1 MIADEL
7 CKIEA
12 NKCNNTENGKSSP
25 KEPYPEQQLIYNTV
39 IDPMINLRELSARSL
54 KEDVDKEIER
64 EISKLEKVNPK
75 LSLYTSTERDIQKM
89 FLNEKGGFDFSK
101 YRVRDRKLEP
111 KLIEESG
118 STIKS
123 FMDHCISGIKDNKS
137 RRWQ

>member
-12 NKCNNTENGKSSP
+12 NKCNNTENIKLSFRN
-25 KEPYPEQQLIYNTV
+25 PYSEQQSIYENV
-39 IDPMINLRELSARSL
+39 IAPMITLSELSARSL

-89 FLNEKGGFDFSK
+89 FLNEKGGIDWSK
-101 YRVRDRKLEP
+101 IRGERKHPGALPE
-111 KLIEESG
+111 KTSEELIC
-118 STIKS
+118 K
-123 FMDHCISGIKDNKS
+123 K
-137 RRWQ
+137 